1 MRYPLDPSLRALS
14 VLRLPARPR
23 LLAAAGRLMPLFIRC
38 RPNAQVTV
46 QRIDLPGGCGIQI
59 IRPRDVPTSDCLL
72 YLHGG
77 GFLFPASGAHYAL
90 AKEYALRMPCIV
102 LCVDYRLQP
111 HPIPVQDCLAAYR
124 WMLDALHPTR
134 FFVCGDSAGGALAAA
149 VCLMARDAGL
159 PLPRGALLVYPVLDR
174 RMTTPSMQASP
185 DTPVWNAKLNRMMW
199 NAYLGSAAPHPAEYA
214 SPLEASSFANFPPT
228 YIEVAQCDCLHDEG
242 VQLHQRLFA
251 ENIPCTLR
259 DIPAACHGF
268 ETALHSPIT
277 RACMD
282 ARIRWLH
289 SLIAE

>member
-14 VLRLPARPR
+14 SLHLPARSR

-38 RPNAQVTV
+38 RPDARVTV
-46 QRIDLPGGCGIQI
+46 QRVALPSGCSIHV
-59 IRPRDVPTSDCLL
+59 IRPRNTPTSDCLF

-77 GFLFPASGAHYAL
+77 GFLFPASGAHFAL
-90 AKEYALRMPCIV
+90 AKEYALRLPCTV

-111 HPIPVQDCLAAYR
+111 YPIPAQDCLAAYR
-124 WMLDALHPTR
+124 WMLDTLRPAR

-174 RMTTPSMQASP
+174 RMTTPSMQAYP
-185 DTPVWNAKLNRMMW
+185 GTPVWNARLNRMMW
-199 NAYLGSAAPHPAEYA
+199 SAYLGDADPQPAEYA
-214 SPLEASSFANFPPT
+214 SPLEAPTFARFPPA
-228 YIEVAQCDCLHDEG
+228 YIEVAQYDCLHDEG
-242 VQLHQRLFA
+242 VQLHQRLLA
-251 ENIPCTLR
+251 ERVPSVLR

-268 ETALHSPIT
+268 ETALRSPIT

-289 SLIAE
+289 SLRAE